1 MLITS
6 IEHDPEPG
14 PSNHPEPSG
23 PRTRSR
29 TKALPTPF
37 GDLEYR
43 KFTPLQDLRTPG
55 QPLYQPASPNKWIDL
70 TAFLP
75 YLGEDPETETDED
88 EDMQEVDEE
97 EASEKNVAT
106 SDSHISDDQRMVDEH
121 EDLEAIDNGE
131 SPDPDLI
138 NKPVR
143 SEVRLSGTEWATST
157 HLARSHELPERF
169 KGSAV
174 PPPPGTITFVQ

>member
-88 EDMQEVDEE
+88 EDLQDILYC
-97 EASEKNVAT
+97 T
-106 SDSHISDDQRMVDEH
+106 SDRLDHEFAELRQNEHRLDEWLLKTLTMPISEAAEEIRRNGAAQG
-121 EDLEAIDNGE
+121 ED
-131 SPDPDLI
+131 
-138 NKPVR
+138 
-143 SEVRLSGTEWATST
+143 
-157 HLARSHELPERF
+157 
-169 KGSAV
+169 
-174 PPPPGTITFVQ
+174 